1 MPPRGARER
10 HDGADVTAQRHD
22 RWLAAAICGFET
34 AAALY
39 AIIRAVQALL
49 IDEPNPATIMQG
61 AHAGFFWRAWIAAYG
76 GGFVALTVALLSGPP
91 HRLFH
96 VATRTLPFA
105 AALLVAQSLFLP

>member
-1 MPPRGARER
+1 MPSRVASEKHHDANVTTER
-10 HDGADVTAQRHD
+10 HQ
-22 RWLAAAICGFET
+22 RWLAAAICGFEP

-39 AIIRAVQALL
+39 AIIGAIQALL
-49 IDEPNPATIMQG
+49 FDEPNPATIMQG

-76 GGFVALTVALLSGPP
+76 GGFAALTVALMSRSP
-91 HRLFH
+91 HRVFH